1 MRILQQFS
9 NPIHSGAI
17 TSMSLDKGRTWVVAG
32 SVTGLLSLW
41 DIRFGLLL
49 KSWKAGSTNQPG
61 ANLRVHQVATHPVN
75 KQWIIVASET
85 RSTAQSDGGSILV
98 EVWDLEKAAIVET
111 LVTRDVSIP
120 SHGQAPALVT
130 SAPVQQPTPI
140 AQSPADAIAQLV
152 QSRNAQSSAKS
163 SNPERYMTESD
174 WAPCDIRSMAVGLDF
189 GGHGSGTMIRDGFV
203 LTSGFGGLESRHKD
217 LGYVLLGSEDRKL
230 RLWYLGQGQ
239 LERSVMISGV
249 ATDKQ
254 PPSYRYFLNHYPL
267 LFSLLTYSRSTI
279 RSSVDSPPS
288 HTEIWSHYDAK
299 EREKHRN
306 TARPSL
312 IGHYQQT
319 LLKSHQDCITA
330 IACIDSPFRGGVVS
344 ADRSGVIKVYKV
356 SESE

>member
-1 MRILQQFS
+1 MRILQQFN
-9 NPIHSGAI
+9 NPVHSGAI
-17 TSMSLDKGRTWVVAG
+17 TSMCLDKGRTWVVAG

-49 KSWKAGSTNQPG
+49 KTWKAGSTTQPG
-61 ANLRVHQVATHPVN
+61 ANLRVHQCANHPVN
-75 KQWIIVASET
+75 KQWVIVASET

-98 EVWDLEKAAIVET
+98 EVWDLEKATIVET

-130 SAPVQQPTPI
+130 SAPVQQPTPVS
-140 AQSPADAIAQLV
+140 QSPADAISQLV
-152 QSRNAQSSAKS
+152 QSRNAQASTKG

-174 WAPCDIRSMAVGLDF
+174 YAPCDIRSLAVGIDF
-189 GGHGSGTMIRDGFV
+189 GGQGSTTTTRDGFV
-203 LTSGFGGLESRHKD
+203 LTGGFGGLESRHKD

-239 LERSVMISGV
+239 LER
-249 ATDKQ
+249 
-254 PPSYRYFLNHYPL
+254 
-267 LFSLLTYSRSTI
+267 TI
-279 RSSVDSPPS
+279 RSNVDSPPS

-299 EREKHRN
+299 EREKHRS

-344 ADRSGVIKVYKV
+344 ADRSGVIKVYRV